1 MKIARRLVFVVSLMA
16 AGAAC
21 AWDVE
26 HDELA
31 QLVGET
37 LPQEIKSFYTFDDFG
52 TLMAYCHF
60 PDMTEW
66 EPRRFRA
73 LDDIEEVVGRR
84 DRDVIAS
91 RGFFPYWMHTE
102 DGKATFM
109 TLLAR
114 AFARGE
120 RHNAAF
126 YLSVLTHTVGDESA
140 LNHPPLLNFVR
151 YCHIDGVDFGTK
163 KVEHGAKNDFGFRSD
178 GLVVRLARGK
188 LRGYRPKLP
197 PVEGFREQTLW
208 NCLQV
213 VPQSS
218 YAAEKEAE
226 IGFAKCDNPSDAL
239 ADLLVMQ
246 VKALVD
252 IAWTCWV
259 NRSAEAPLPAVDF
272 KDRFDKGVAELEEK
286 CDPAKQAVFG
296 DLFDM
301 SRNPSD
307 PKGMVGVLCESL
319 GSRGAG
325 VQSYVGRI
333 VAGACGRTLRDHGWA
348 VKGISLRGLKEGGI
362 SASETPIVIAV
373 LGNDAPTAGQAAAL
387 VSFRKAGGRLIYVSG
402 QMPTAG
408 HDRKVSG
415 RPLVVGKGD
424 PMNVTGLADF
434 LADRACEEVPAS
446 PGWANEGACPDW
458 RKMRLD
464 FAGKSYPLRH
474 DANGNGYGKAACA
487 QEVKIADGVEPIA
500 WLDNGKDRFCVA
512 ARRGNVTWLPIY
524 MLAPFLFSEDTSLDF
539 GALRLDSFA
548 EKVLLSEV
556 DCSQDAK
563 KSFGRKETR
572 PRSGFPDTGTRN

>member
-1 MKIARRLVFVVSLMA
+1 MNRMKARHVVCAALSL
-16 AGAAC
+16 AC
-21 AWDVE
+21 SASFAWDVE

-52 TLMAYCHF
+52 TLLAYCHF

-66 EPRRFRA
+66 EPRRFHT

-84 DRDVIAS
+84 DRDVVAS

-120 RHNAAF
+120 SHKAAF
-126 YLSVLTHTVGDESA
+126 CLSVLTHPVGDESA
-140 LNHPPLLNFVR
+140 LNHPPLLNFVK
-151 YCHIDGVDFGTK
+151 YCHIDGVDFGAK

-178 GLVVRLARGK
+178 GLVVKLAREK
-188 LRGYRPKLP
+188 LRGYRAKLP
-197 PVEGFREQTLW
+197 PAEGFREQVLW
-208 NCLQV
+208 HCLQV
-213 VPQSS
+213 VSQSS

-226 IGFAKCDNPSDAL
+226 IGFAKCANPADAL

-259 NRSAEAPLPAVDF
+259 NRSAEAPLPAADF

-387 VSFRKAGGRLIYVSG
+387 VSFRKAGGRLVYISG
-402 QMPTAG
+402 QDPTAG

-415 RPLVVGKGD
+415 CPLVVGKGD

-458 RKMRLD
+458 RKMSLD
-464 FAGKSYPLRH
+464 YAGKRYPLRH
-474 DANGNGYGKAACA
+474 DANGDGWSKAVCA
-487 QEVKIADGVEPIA
+487 QEVRPAEGVEPIA

-524 MLAPFLFSEDTSLDF
+524 MLSPFLFSEDASLDF

-548 EKVLLSEV
+548 ERVLLNEV
-556 DCSQDAK
+556 S
-563 KSFGRKETR
+563 R
-572 PRSGFPDTGTRN
+572 